1 MTLSLACDLHVPY
14 LLPAA
19 LYTSTEVTA
28 EYVLVKHR
36 RDIVG
41 ILQEEDSTKF
51 YAVNVKYA
59 CKG

>member
-1 MTLSLACDLHVPY
+1 M
-14 LLPAA
+14 LPAA

-41 ILQEEDSTKF
+41 ILQEEDNTKF
-51 YAVNVKYA
+51 YAVNVKYV